1 MGGKYSPSM
10 CLKIERTET
19 YEQPDNQLKG
29 FPIGIEVMELT
40 DTNFT
45 LEVRQFFKEMQLES
59 PNSRIK
65 EKIALQIKNIQQTL
79 WKDNI
84 VSSEEQIRFLEDQV

>member
-1 MGGKYSPSM
+1 
-10 CLKIERTET
+10 
-19 YEQPDNQLKG
+19 
-29 FPIGIEVMELT
+29 
-40 DTNFT
+40 
-45 LEVRQFFKEMQLES
+45 MQLES